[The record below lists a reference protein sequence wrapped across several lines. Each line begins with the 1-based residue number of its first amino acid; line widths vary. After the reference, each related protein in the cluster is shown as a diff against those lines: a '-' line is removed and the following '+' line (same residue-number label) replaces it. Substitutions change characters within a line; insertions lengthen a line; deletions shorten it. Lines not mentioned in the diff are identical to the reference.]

1 MYKATVKPTFEPISI
16 SEAKEWL
23 KIHPE
28 VVDDDS
34 LIRSLISSARVWA
47 EANTGQAL
55 ISQTIEQVWDW
66 MPANRVFEL
75 SVPPLISVT
84 SVKYLD
90 TNGTYQTWSAT
101 NYTADLFSSRVV
113 VKASVSLPTTSEI
126 NERPNVWKVTYTAG
140 NATALAVDGN
150 IKTAM
155 LLQIAMM
162 YENREDIPIGKGNS
176 NPFARSAYNLLAI
189 SRVNLI

>member
-1 MYKATVKPTFEPISI
+1 MYKVTVKPTFEPVSLAD
-16 SEAKEWL
+16 AKEWL
-23 KIHPE
+23 KIHPD
-28 VVDDDS
+28 VVDDDG
-34 LIRSLISSARVWA
+34 LIRALIASARVWA
-47 EANTGQAL
+47 EAQTGQAL

-66 MPANRVFEL
+66 MPLNRVFDL
-75 SVPPLISVT
+75 SMPPVTAVT

-90 TNGTYQTWSAT
+90 ANGAYQTWTST
-101 NYTADLFSSRVV
+101 NYTADLFNNRVV
-113 VKASVSLPTTSEI
+113 VKASVSLPTTSEL

-162 YENREDIPIGKGNS
+162 YENREDIPIGKTS
-176 NPFARSAYNLLAI
+176 FNPFARSAYNLLAV
-189 SRVNLI
+189 SRMNLI

>member
-1 MYKATVKPTFEPISI
+1 MYKVTVKPSFEPVSI

-23 KIHPE
+23 KIHPD
-28 VVDDDS
+28 VVEDDS
-34 LIRSLISSARVWA
+34 LIRSLISSSRVWA

-55 ISQTIEQVWDW
+55 ISQTVEQVWDW
-66 MPANRVFEL
+66 MPATRVFDL
-75 SVPPLISVT
+75 SMPPVSAVT

-90 TNGTYQTWSAT
+90 TDGNYQTWAST
-101 NYTADLFSSRVV
+101 NYTADLFSNRVV
-113 VKASVSLPTTSEI
+113 VKASVSLPTTSEL

-162 YENREDIPIGKGNS
+162 YENREDIPIGKGSS

-189 SRVNLI
+189 SRVNLL

>member
-1 MYKATVKPTFEPISI
+1 MYKVTTQPTFEPITLT
-16 SEAKEWL
+16 EAKDWL
-23 KIHPE
+23 KVHPD
-28 VVDDDS
+28 VVEDDN
-34 LIRSLISSARVWA
+34 LIRALIASARSWA
-47 EANTGQAL
+47 EKGTGQAL
-55 ISQTIEQVWDW
+55 ITQTIEQVWDW
-66 MPANRVFEL
+66 MPENRVFDL
-75 SVPPLISVT
+75 SMPPVTAVT

-101 NYTADLFSSRVV
+101 NYTADLFNNRVV
-113 VKASVSLPTTSEI
+113 VKASVSLPGTSEL

-140 NATALAVDGN
+140 NATALAVDAN

-155 LLQIAMM
+155 LLQVAMM
-162 YENREDIPIGKGNS
+162 YENREDIPIGKGSS

>member
-1 MYKATVKPTFEPISI
+1 MYKVTVKPSFEPVSI

-23 KIHPE
+23 KIHPD
-28 VVDDDS
+28 VVEDDS
-34 LIRSLISSARVWA
+34 LIRSLIASSRVWA

-55 ISQTIEQVWDW
+55 ISQTVEQVWDW
-66 MPANRVFEL
+66 MPDTRVFDL
-75 SVPPLISVT
+75 SMPPVSAVS

-90 TNGTYQTWSAT
+90 TDGNYQTWAST
-101 NYTADLFSSRVV
+101 NYTADLFSNRVV
-113 VKASVSLPTTSEI
+113 VKASVSLPNTSEL

-162 YENREDIPIGKGNS
+162 YENREDIPIGKGSS

-189 SRVNLI
+189 SRVNLL